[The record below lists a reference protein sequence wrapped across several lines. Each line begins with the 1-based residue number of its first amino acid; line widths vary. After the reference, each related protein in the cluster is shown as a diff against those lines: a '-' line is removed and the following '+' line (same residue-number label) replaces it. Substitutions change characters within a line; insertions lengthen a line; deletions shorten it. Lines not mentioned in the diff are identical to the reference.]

1 MAGHNKWK
9 QIKHQKGAADKKRGR
24 LFSKLA
30 NLIAIAAK
38 KDPNPQFNPTLR
50 STIERARSFNLPQA
64 NIDRAI
70 ERAKESEDLEELVL
84 EIYGPEG
91 SGLLVDA
98 VTDNRNRTTNEVRAL
113 LKDYDAKLATPGSLA
128 WAFERD
134 DSDPSSATYKAKFPQ
149 SVTDEAREKI
159 EGLILALEERDD
171 VNEIY
176 TNITE

>member
-9 QIKHQKGAADKKRGR
+9 QIKHQKDATDKKKGR

-30 NLIAIAAK
+30 NLIAITAK
-38 KDPNPQFNPTLR
+38 KEPNPQFNPTLR
-50 STIERARSFNLPQA
+50 STIERARAAAMPQA

-70 ERAKESEDLEELVL
+70 TRASESEELEELIL

-113 LKDYDAKLATPGSLA
+113 LKDYDAKLATPGSLV
-128 WAFERD
+128 WAFKRD
-134 DSDPSSATYKAKFPQ
+134 ESDPAAVSYTPKFPQ
-149 SVTDEAREKI
+149 AVSEEAKEKVAA
-159 EGLILALEERDD
+159 LTLALEERDD

-176 TNITE
+176 TNIIR

>member
-1 MAGHNKWK
+1 MAGHNKWT
-9 QIKHQKGAADKKRGR
+9 QIKHQKDATDKKRGR

-30 NLIAIAAK
+30 NLISIAAK

-50 STIERARSFNLPQA
+50 STIERAKSFNLPQA
-64 NIDRAI
+64 NIERAI
-70 ERAKESEDLEELVL
+70 KRASESKELEELTL
-84 EIYGPEG
+84 EAYGPEG
-91 SGLLVDA
+91 SGFLIDA

-134 DSDPSSATYKAKFPQ
+134 EHDPAAVSYKPKFPQ
-149 SVTDEAREKI
+149 AVTDGAKEKI
-159 EGLILALEERDD
+159 AALIEALEERED

-176 TNITE
+176 TNIK